1 MTDYY
6 LDQQNQKTM
15 LRRSE
20 AVLVKLEKAKLKHKE
35 LQNAIDIFIG
45 TGSSGISVASI
56 LFARSEQP
64 ASWGFIRK
72 DTDTKH
78 HGDKYELPPIVY
90 KRDPKT
96 DKRIDVNVWLADDFI
111 CTGSTMQRLLD
122 GVTDAN
128 EGRPCGIITLGGM
141 NRWDITDLINRPVW
155 KMSKPILIYGKR
167 RR

>member
-1 MTDYY
+1 MSDYY

-20 AVLVKLEKAKLKHKE
+20 IVLRKLEQVKLKHKE
-35 LQNAIDIFIG
+35 LLNAVDIFIG

-64 ASWGFIRK
+64 ATWGFIRK
-72 DTDTKH
+72 DTDNEN
-78 HGDKYELPPIVY
+78 HGSFREFPIEMELQESKKNI
-90 KRDPKT
+90 
-96 DKRIDVNVWLADDFI
+96 WLVDDFI